1 MARHERCFDTGQ
13 PLDTRVARG
22 HMSYHAGMAAEQIVA
37 RAYIAAGYKLV
48 AERWRGRCGEVDLIF
63 STAMGIVMVEVKT
76 SKSLAAAAAHL
87 TPTQVKRLCATAD
100 EYLAT
105 LSDGAMTDVR
115 FDVALVDQTGAAEF
129 LENAF
134 AGYV

>member
-1 MARHERCFDTGQ
+1 
-13 PLDTRVARG
+13 
-22 HMSYHAGMAAEQIVA
+22 MSYHAGMAAEQIVA

>member
-1 MARHERCFDTGQ
+1 MARHERCFDKGQ
-13 PLDTRVARG
+13 PVDTRVARG

-37 RAYIAAGYKLV
+37 RAYIAAGYRLV
-48 AERWRGRCGEVDLIF
+48 AERWRGRRGEIDLIF
-63 STAMGIVMVEVKT
+63 STAIGIVMVEVKT
-76 SKSLAAAAAHL
+76 SKFFASAAAHL
-87 TPTQVKRLCATAD
+87 TPAQVKRLCATAD

-105 LSDGAMTDVR
+105 LSDGSLTDVR
-115 FDVALVDQTGAAEF
+115 FDVALVDQTGAVEF